1 MLKYT
6 LRKLFAII
14 PKLLAISI
22 IFFVILEMLPGDPL
36 SRTIGPD
43 VYEEMTEVQR
53 EAQREALGLND
64 PAPVRYFRWLGNVLQ
79 GDLGYSTLDGQ
90 SISAK
95 LAGRL
100 PFTIEMTAYALVIG
114 AILGVLMGFV
124 AAIKKNTI
132 LDYTCS
138 TISVLGVSLPEFFFG
153 LLFVI
158 IFSLKLQWF
167 PAGGRMSVG
176 DDSFWGRLPYMVLP
190 IATMTVGLTA
200 ALVRYTRTSMLD
212 TLDKDYI
219 KTARSKG
226 LSETTVNLKH
236 VFRTSMAPVLTTLIM
251 RIPRLVGGSVVVE
264 TVFNYTGIGQMS
276 LVASNA
282 GDAPVVLI
290 TTMATSAL
298 TLLASTLVDLM
309 VAWVDPRVRYE

>member
-1 MLKYT
+1 
-6 LRKLFAII
+6 
-14 PKLLAISI
+14 
-22 IFFVILEMLPGDPL
+22 
-36 SRTIGPD
+36 
-43 VYEEMTEVQR
+43 
-53 EAQREALGLND
+53 
-64 PAPVRYFRWLGNVLQ
+64 
-79 GDLGYSTLDGQ
+79 
-90 SISAK
+90 
-95 LAGRL
+95 
-100 PFTIEMTAYALVIG
+100 
-114 AILGVLMGFV
+114 
-124 AAIKKNTI
+124 
-132 LDYTCS
+132 
-138 TISVLGVSLPEFFFG
+138 
-153 LLFVI
+153 
-158 IFSLKLQWF
+158 
-167 PAGGRMSVG
+167 MSVG

-226 LSETTVNLKH
+226 LSETKVNLKH

-264 TVFNYTGIGQMS
+264 TVFNYTGVGQMS

-298 TLLASTLVDLM
+298 TLIASTLVDLA